1 MSEIDIQ
8 RAAVIGAGTM
18 GRGIV
23 MCLANAGVVVQWVDN
38 NPQMLEQALTA
49 VTETYAHNV
58 RQGRID
64 QAEVDARR
72 ARISAAADYPA
83 IRDVDLVIEAIYE
96 NLELK
101 QQIFRE
107 LDGLLQPRAILAS
120 NTSALDIDAIAAV
133 TRRPKQVLGLHF
145 FSPAHIMK
153 LLEIVRGAAT
163 APQVLETA
171 LALSERMGKVSVVS
185 GNCPGFI
192 GNRMLRTYVLE
203 ARKMLLEGAFPY
215 QVDAALQGFGF
226 AMGPF
231 RMYDVV
237 GIDLEWRARQ
247 LAGKGQEA
255 HEVQVDNRLCEA
267 GRFGQKSGKG
277 YYHYEPASR
286 QAEHDVQVDA
296 LVQEVSEGLGYRRRD
311 IGPEEILERC
321 LLALVNEG
329 AKILEEG
336 IADSA
341 HDIDLVYLNGYGF
354 PADKGGPM
362 SWADRQGL
370 VSIQQ
375 GLLRLQA
382 ESGAHWK
389 SARLIDELAQAG
401 KGFAD
406 HRAIG

>member
-1 MSEIDIQ
+1 
-8 RAAVIGAGTM
+8 
-18 GRGIV
+18 
-23 MCLANAGVVVQWVDN
+23 
-38 NPQMLEQALTA
+38 
-49 VTETYAHNV
+49 
-58 RQGRID
+58 
-64 QAEVDARR
+64 
-72 ARISAAADYPA
+72 
-83 IRDVDLVIEAIYE
+83 
-96 NLELK
+96 
-101 QQIFRE
+101 
-107 LDGLLQPRAILAS
+107 
-120 NTSALDIDAIAAV
+120 
-133 TRRPKQVLGLHF
+133 
-145 FSPAHIMK
+145 
-153 LLEIVRGAAT
+153 
-163 APQVLETA
+163 
-171 LALSERMGKVSVVS
+171 
-185 GNCPGFI
+185 
-192 GNRMLRTYVLE
+192 
-203 ARKMLLEGAFPY
+203 
-215 QVDAALQGFGF
+215 
-226 AMGPF
+226 MGPF

-277 YYHYEPASR
+277 YYHYEPGSR

-336 IADSA
+336 IAGSA

-389 SARLIDELAQAG
+389 PARLIDELVQAG